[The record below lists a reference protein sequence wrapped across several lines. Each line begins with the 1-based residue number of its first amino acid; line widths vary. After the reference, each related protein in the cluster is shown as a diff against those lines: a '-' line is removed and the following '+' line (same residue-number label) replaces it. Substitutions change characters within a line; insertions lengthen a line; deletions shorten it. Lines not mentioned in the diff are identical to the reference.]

1 MVRLVGVIMGAL
13 LLTAGCGPARYV
25 PPRSVVPSTA
35 EGSWTVTTS
44 KQLCAVCGQTP
55 LSLEM
60 FMPRGNWTTG
70 SEVTFRL
77 DVDLNPYAR
86 TALFHLPTPLKV
98 AIAQAQ
104 GKVVWEKTLPVLP
117 HLSPASQPQS
127 VTWTMRFAWNQVDA
141 EGHTVP
147 PGRYKAYVMLP
158 LTVAYSF
165 RGAARH
171 ETITTNSDALNGGRS
186 ASVLFKVVP
195 PHRSASGRQGD
206 TARAI

>member
-1 MVRLVGVIMGAL
+1 
-13 LLTAGCGPARYV
+13 
-25 PPRSVVPSTA
+25 
-35 EGSWTVTTS
+35 
-44 KQLCAVCGQTP
+44 
-55 LSLEM
+55 M

-117 HLSPASQPQS
+117 HLSPASQAQA

-141 EGHTVP
+141 AGHTVP
-147 PGRYKAYVMLP
+147 QGSYKAYVALP
-158 LTVAYSF
+158 VTVIYSF

-171 ETITTNSDALNGGRS
+171 ETITANSDALNGGRS
-186 ASVLFKVVP
+186 ASVLFNVVP
-195 PHRSASGRQGD
+195 PHTSASGRQRD
-206 TARAI
+206 TAHAS